1 MTRAHLLAAALVCAA
16 CASAPP
22 GLSETVPKVAETVP
36 DMAAPVP
43 GWRAVDPE
51 NLIIV
56 TLETGAVAIELYP
69 EAAPAHAAQI
79 REAVR
84 EGFYDG
90 EYFYRVVE
98 GHVAQAG
105 REFDMAIAAW
115 PTLPFEAEREI
126 PAEGFAPQGNADL
139 YAPEVGHRQG
149 FAVGRDG
156 ESEWLLNC
164 PGALGMARD
173 NNPESGSTE
182 IFIPLQ
188 PRRYLDRNYTI
199 FGRVIDGMEFIHRL
213 PRVDPSTEDEMNA
226 IFGEDP
232 KLALQISQYRRSKLA
247 ENQILTARIAADI
260 PVEER
265 PAYDVMETPS
275 ADWEALK
282 TSKRDYAG
290 IPALVSVPPKVLD
303 VCSLPV
309 PARRVGE

>member
-1 MTRAHLLAAALVCAA
+1 MKPLLPLVAALVCAA
-16 CASAPP
+16 CVSAQPA
-22 GLSETVPKVAETVP
+22 LTETVPELSRS
-36 DMAAPVP
+36 VP

-51 NLIIV
+51 NLVIV
-56 TLETGAVAIELYP
+56 TLRTGTVAIELFP

-105 REFDMAIAAW
+105 REFPQAIAAW
-115 PTLPFEAEREI
+115 AELPFEAERAVS
-126 PAEGFAPQGNADL
+126 PDGFAPQGNADL
-139 YAPEVGHRQG
+139 YAQEVGHRQG
-149 FAVGRDG
+149 FAVGREG
-156 ESEWLLNC
+156 EKEWLLNC

-173 NNPESGSTE
+173 NNPGSGSTE

-213 PRVDPSTEDEMNA
+213 PRVDPATEEEGIA
-226 IFGEDP
+226 LFGEDEERART
-232 KLALQISQYRRSKLA
+232 LRQQRTSKLVD
-247 ENQILTARIAADI
+247 NVILSARMAADF
-260 PVEER
+260 PVESR

-275 ADWEALK
+275 AEWEALK

-290 IPALVSVPPKVLD
+290 NPALVSVPPVMLD
-303 VCSLPV
+303 ICSLPV
-309 PARRVGE
+309 PARRAGE

>member
-1 MTRAHLLAAALVCAA
+1 M
-16 CASAPP
+16 
-22 GLSETVPKVAETVP
+22 SETVPAVTP
-36 DMAAPVP
+36 PVQD
-43 GWRAVDPE
+43 WRAVDPE

-56 TLETGAVAIELYP
+56 TLETGIVAIELYP

-90 EYFYRVVE
+90 EYFYRVIE

-105 REFDMAIAAW
+105 REFPMAVAAW
-115 PTLPFEAEREI
+115 ATLPFEAERDI
-126 PAEGFAPQGNADL
+126 SADGFAPQGNPDL
-139 YAPEVGHRQG
+139 YAAEVGHRDG
-149 FAVGRDG
+149 FAVGREG
-156 ESEWLLNC
+156 GREWLLNC

-213 PRVDPSTEDEMNA
+213 PRVDPSTEEEVNA
-226 IFGEDP
+226 MMGEDEE
-232 KLALQISQYRRSKLA
+232 LAHQVTQFRRSKLA
-247 ENQILTARIAADI
+247 QNQILSARMAADI
-260 PVEER
+260 PVAER

-275 ADWEALK
+275 AEWETLK
-282 TSKRDYAG
+282 TSKRDYTG
-290 IPALVSVPPKVLD
+290 IPALVSLPPKVLD
-303 VCSLPV
+303 ICSLPV